1 MTVFCN
7 LPVDNVMDSLAL
19 WNS

>member
-1 MTVFCN
+1 MATFCN